1 MTVYWRLLPASSV
14 PEGDDWLGPR
24 EKAVAAG
31 LRFAKRKADWRLG
44 RYVAKQSLAIITGT
58 APLDRIEI
66 IAAEDGAP
74 EAFVRGRR
82 IDLEISI
89 SHREE
94 VGACA
99 IAPLAVGCDLEA
111 IEPRT
116 DRFVADFF
124 AESER
129 DAVATTPAA
138 LRDRQT
144 ALVWSAKE
152 SALKV
157 LRTGLRRDTRSVR
170 VDIGDS
176 TTPQAGW
183 HPLTATLV
191 PENQLL
197 HGWWRAEHGHVLT
210 VVCRGTPDRTP
221 AALS

>member
-24 EKAVAAG
+24 EKAVLAG
-31 LRFAKRKADWRLG
+31 LRFPKRRADWRLG
-44 RYVAKQSLAIITGT
+44 RYVAKRSLAAVTGSS
-58 APLDRIEI
+58 ALDRIEI
-66 IAAEDGAP
+66 VAAEDGAP
-74 EAFVRGRR
+74 EAFVQGHR
-82 IDLEISI
+82 IDLQISI
-89 SHREE
+89 SHRED

-124 AESER
+124 AEPER
-129 DAVATTPAA
+129 EVVAATPQAY
-138 LRDRQT
+138 RDRQT

-152 SALKV
+152 SALKL

-170 VDIGDS
+170 IEIADS
-176 TTPQAGW
+176 TTSHGGW
-183 HPLTATLV
+183 HPLRARLL
-191 PENQLL
+191 PEDQLL
-197 HGWWRAEHGHVLT
+197 HGWWRAEDGHVLT
-210 VVCRGTPDRTP
+210 VVCREAPDRAP